1 LDAETQG
8 FLGKTLLN
16 HRLSR
21 YLKGHVATVIRVA
34 VAVLALWLVFRGEDF
49 RQIGRTFLGL
59 NWLLFAGACLLYMGC
74 QLLFVVRWMLLLKTQ
89 QVQIGYITAVKLHLV
104 GLFYNNCLP
113 GAVGGDFLRAWYITH
128 HTDKKMEAALSV
140 FVDRALGL
148 GCSMIMA
155 AVFYLIVLKGDT
167 AGDYH
172 IARRSG
178 GSVLLRDI
186 MLVGLAAAAVVVTG
200 LGVAFLSQKGRKLL
214 TAGYSFVRVHAHL
227 FVRKMLTAARLY
239 CTHPLTLLAAVG
251 ITLVIQAL
259 SIVSIWIICSERGI
273 DAPLKYYLSFF
284 PISWVVGALPISV
297 GGAGITEGVL
307 KVLFAKV
314 ATVAEGQRIIPGLV
328 QRVVWLIVSVPG
340 LMIHVGAGH
349 LPATREEV
357 LAETEE
363 ILEEGRIDKESG
375 E

>member
-1 LDAETQG
+1 
-8 FLGKTLLN
+8 
-16 HRLSR
+16 
-21 YLKGHVATVIRVA
+21 
-34 VAVLALWLVFRGEDF
+34 
-49 RQIGRTFLGL
+49 
-59 NWLLFAGACLLYMGC
+59 
-74 QLLFVVRWMLLLKTQ
+74 
-89 QVQIGYITAVKLHLV
+89 
-104 GLFYNNCLP
+104 
-113 GAVGGDFLRAWYITH
+113 
-128 HTDKKMEAALSV
+128 
-140 FVDRALGL
+140 
-148 GCSMIMA
+148 
-155 AVFYLIVLKGDT
+155 
-167 AGDYH
+167 
-172 IARRSG
+172 
-178 GSVLLRDI
+178 